1 MAFNFRGTGVALVTP
16 FHVDG
21 SIDFDSYSKLIN
33 NLIDNGVDYVVP
45 LGTTGESATLRK
57 EEKKAIFKAALTAV
71 NGRIPLVAGVGG
83 NDTQEVIDTLKSVDL
98 TGFSAI
104 LSVSP
109 YYNKPTQE
117 GIYQHYK
124 AIAAVSPLPIILYNV
139 PGRTGSNMTA
149 ATTLRLAQLPNIAAI
164 KEASANLDQ
173 MMQIIKNK
181 PKDFVVISGDDAITL
196 PLIALGAEGVISV
209 VANAY
214 PKDFSSMVNA
224 CLAGTFAEAA
234 PLHYKL
240 VDLITLLFADGNP
253 GGIKAALAIK
263 GIGKE
268 NMRLPLVPVNA
279 EVRKALEAEIKRIS

>member
-1 MAFNFRGTGVALVTP
+1 MAFNFKGTGVALVTP

-45 LGTTGESATLRK
+45 LGTTGESATLTK
-57 EEKKAIFKAALTAV
+57 EEKKAVFKAALSAV

-83 NDTQEVIDTLKSVDL
+83 NDTQEVIDALKSYDL
-98 TGFSAI
+98 KGFSAI

-224 CLAGTFAEAA
+224 CLAGTFAKAA

-279 EVRKALEAEIKRIS
+279 EVRKALEEEIKRIN